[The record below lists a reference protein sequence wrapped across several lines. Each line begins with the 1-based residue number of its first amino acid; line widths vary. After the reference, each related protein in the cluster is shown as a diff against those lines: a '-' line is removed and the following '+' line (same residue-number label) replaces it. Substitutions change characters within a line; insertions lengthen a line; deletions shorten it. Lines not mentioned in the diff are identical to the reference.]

1 MGLLGNILSGAVSDA
16 IGKAV
21 GEATKKVVTPVAER
35 VAEKQAEVVDHLAKK
50 AESAVDE
57 AAAQA
62 EAGGQAQAAPLTEEQ
77 KEQQKQA
84 LDALKGF
91 STMFSGAVA
100 MAKKEA
106 EAEEA
111 LRQAKE
117 QAVFDNW
124 EANLGQYPVWDV
136 GGERFEIEEQTPMN
150 GYPVWRLSLRGRPY
164 LVELYAAKLRNA
176 IGQTIDADF
185 APALYL
191 MMDNDEKLKSPSYV
205 KYPCGFAMC
214 NSSERTMGHAT
225 ECDLGAYECFVR
237 NGNTSQRAFTDVM
250 PTSSTGKRVAY
261 QKNDKEA
268 IERYVTIL
276 DALGV
281 RL

>member
-35 VAEKQAEVVDHLAKK
+35 VAEKQAEVVDHVAKK
-50 AESAVDE
+50 AESAIDE
-57 AAAQA
+57 AAAKA
-62 EAGGQAQAAPLTEEQ
+62 EAGEQAQAAPLTEEQ

-84 LDALKGF
+84 IEALKGF

-111 LRQAKE
+111 ARQAKE

-124 EANLGQYPVWDV
+124 ETNLGQYPVWDV
-136 GGERFEIEEQTPMN
+136 GGERFELEEQNPMN
-150 GYPVWRLSLRGRPY
+150 GYPSWMLTLRGRPY

-176 IGQTIDADF
+176 GFRAKGCTNPLDLNADTYYKLIDGVCYSWNRTDA
-185 APALYL
+185 A
-191 MMDNDEKLKSPSYV
+191 NDGWIHVYFFVDKYVEPKPVRQEK
-205 KYPCGFAMC
+205 
-214 NSSERTMGHAT
+214 
-225 ECDLGAYECFVR
+225 DLA
-237 NGNTSQRAFTDVM
+237 SQVLGGLAKGIF
-250 PTSSTGKRVAY
+250 GK
-261 QKNDKEA
+261 KW
-268 IERYVTIL
+268 
-276 DALGV
+276 
-281 RL
+281 

>member
-50 AESAVDE
+50 AESAVDD

-106 EAEEA
+106 EEEEA

-176 IGQTIDADF
+176 GFKAKGCANPLDLNADTYYKLIDGVCYAFNRSD
-185 APALYL
+185 AAS
-191 MMDNDEKLKSPSYV
+191 DNWITVTFFVDKYVEPKPTRQEK
-205 KYPCGFAMC
+205 
-214 NSSERTMGHAT
+214 
-225 ECDLGAYECFVR
+225 DLAREV
-237 NGNTSQRAFTDVM
+237 
-250 PTSSTGKRVAY
+250 
-261 QKNDKEA
+261 
-268 IERYVTIL
+268 
-276 DALGV
+276 LGG
-281 RL
+281 LAKGLFKKKW